1 MAQTKPSGSEH
12 LQALIGDLKAPLWD
26 DRLNQ
31 AFWAHDRRV
40 AFPLTHYDEE
50 TWEGCLREGDPTA
63 RAVTQPEAI
72 LRHIEEKWPGSRL
85 QLTAQNGRAHVTL
98 LITGLGRGVEGEFKG
113 EVPLTE
119 LGRAI
124 AIAFLRADDMAVS
137 LQQRLLAVSDLEGRV
152 PPYQDWP
159 VEEVTPGRWGAVHH
173 ELQLLCATANSAE
186 GAARHAGM
194 NHKGDY
200 GLMLC
205 RERYEALFAEADRV
219 IRSGAAADTP
229 TLHLFGSGGDYD
241 LAVANGVISPAIPM
255 TGDFDLAPGDPNG
268 TARPAIEALDRIS
281 KVSGD
286 RAIID
291 NELLGTALY
300 FLVAGDPKPE
310 LRIHGTLREFTER
323 KIRELDLETTH
334 VVRRETPPS
343 PDEGFEP

>member
-1 MAQTKPSGSEH
+1 MAQAKPSGSAR

-40 AFPLTHYDEE
+40 VFPLTHYDEE

-85 QLTAQNGRAHVTL
+85 LINAQNGRAHVTL

-124 AIAFLRADDMAVS
+124 AVAFLRADDMAVS

-159 VEEVTPGRWGAVHH
+159 VEEVSPGRWGAVHH
-173 ELQLLCATANSAE
+173 ELQLLCATANSAA

-205 RERYEALFAEADRV
+205 WERYEALFAEADRV
-219 IRSGAAADTP
+219 IRSGAVADTP

-291 NELLGTALY
+291 NELLGTALI
-300 FLVAGDPKPE
+300 FLVSGDPKPE

>member
-1 MAQTKPSGSEH
+1 MSQRTSPRSRH
-12 LQALIGDLKAPLWD
+12 LQDLIGDLNTPLWD

-85 QLTAQNGRAHVTL
+85 QLTAQNGRAHATL
-98 LITGLGRGVEGEFKG
+98 LITGLGRGLEGEFKG
-113 EVPLTE
+113 EVPLTD

-137 LQQRLLAVSDLEGRV
+137 LQQRLLRVSDIEAEV

-159 VEEVTPGRWGAVHH
+159 IEEVSPGRWGGVHH

-194 NHKGDY
+194 NHKGAY

-205 RERYEALFAEADRV
+205 RERYEETFPN
-219 IRSGAAADTP
+219 P
-229 TLHLFGSGGDYD
+229 T
-241 LAVANGVISPAIPM
+241 
-255 TGDFDLAPGDPNG
+255 
-268 TARPAIEALDRIS
+268 
-281 KVSGD
+281 
-286 RAIID
+286 
-291 NELLGTALY
+291 
-300 FLVAGDPKPE
+300 
-310 LRIHGTLREFTER
+310 
-323 KIRELDLETTH
+323 
-334 VVRRETPPS
+334 PS
-343 PDEGFEP
+343 PETEPGF